1 MDKKLA
7 QDLVTKTR
15 NDYNKVADHF
25 SSTRYAFN
33 WSRVAEA
40 IQKIQIEPGS
50 NLLDLGCGNGRVIDI
65 LKSIKIE
72 YTGLDISEE
81 LIKLA
86 QKKYPRR
93 KFVVGDLLDT
103 PFGDNEFDY
112 ALSLATLHHI
122 PSEELRLRALEEIRR
137 ILKPNGTAL
146 ITVWYFWDDPKFKK
160 QVDEESSRRTSGKS
174 KLDYGDFLKPWRD
187 SKRNILV
194 ERYFHAWE
202 KTEMKDLL
210 ERAGFKNIRLS
221 DNSKD
226 KNNNLIVAATRKD

>member
-40 IQKIQIEPGS
+40 IKKMQIKTGS

-65 LKSIKIE
+65 LKSTGVN

-86 QKKYPRR
+86 QEKYPKE
-93 KFVVGDLLDT
+93 KFIVGDLLGT
-103 PFGDNEFDY
+103 PFGDSEFDY
-112 ALSLATLHHI
+112 VLSLATLHHI
-122 PSEELRLRALEEIRR
+122 PSEELRLKALEEVHR
-137 ILKPNGTAL
+137 ILKPSGTFL
-146 ITVWYFWDDPKFKK
+146 ITVWYFWDDSKFKK
-160 QVDEESSRRTSGKS
+160 QIDEESLRQTAGKS

-187 SKRNILV
+187 SNRNVLA
-194 ERYFHAWE
+194 ERYFHAWK

-210 ERAGFKNIRLS
+210 EKTGFKNIRLC
-221 DNSKD
+221 DNNED
-226 KNNNLIVAATRKD
+226 RNNNLIVTANK